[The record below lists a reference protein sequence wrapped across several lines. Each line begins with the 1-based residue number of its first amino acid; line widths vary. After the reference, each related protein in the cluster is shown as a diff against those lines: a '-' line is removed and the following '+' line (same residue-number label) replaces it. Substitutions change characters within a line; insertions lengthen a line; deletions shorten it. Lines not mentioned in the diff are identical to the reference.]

1 MTGSVSL
8 IGYGL
13 AVLGAGIGIGIAGG
27 MTTGAMARQPEVS
40 STLQTIFILSAAFI
54 EALALL
60 GFVLCLIK

>member
-1 MTGSVSL
+1 MTGSISL
-8 IGYGL
+8 IGYGI

-27 MTTGAMARQPEVS
+27 MTTSSMARQPEVS
-40 STLQTIFILSAAFI
+40 STLQTIFILAAAFI